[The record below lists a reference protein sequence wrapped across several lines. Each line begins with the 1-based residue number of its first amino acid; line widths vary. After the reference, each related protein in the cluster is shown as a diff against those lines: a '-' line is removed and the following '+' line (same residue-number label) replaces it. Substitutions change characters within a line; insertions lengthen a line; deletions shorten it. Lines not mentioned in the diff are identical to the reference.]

1 MNLKSDVGEG
11 VSKASSNRNKSIAC
25 GVCGKTMRSDTLR
38 RHTIAKHNDSASSFE
53 HEYHDEDKIVLSV
66 FPSNQKVNAQK
77 ILQYLRKHGRDV
89 ISWNSNGDVSMYG
102 SNLHGTNIID
112 LIDDVLQTSQSSKHV
127 NDLRERF
134 LTALGDVNVPETL
147 IKNEMALKRYRK
159 IKNNYNDSTEGY
171 I

>member
-1 MNLKSDVGEG
+1 
-11 VSKASSNRNKSIAC
+11 
-25 GVCGKTMRSDTLR
+25 
-38 RHTIAKHNDSASSFE
+38 
-53 HEYHDEDKIVLSV
+53 
-66 FPSNQKVNAQK
+66 
-77 ILQYLRKHGRDV
+77 
-89 ISWNSNGDVSMYG
+89 MYG
-102 SNLHGTNIID
+102 SNLRGTNIID

>member
-1 MNLKSDVGEG
+1 MNLKSDVREG
-11 VSKASSNRNKSIAC
+11 ADKASSNRNKSIAC
-25 GVCGKTMRSDTLR
+25 KVCGMIMRSDTLR
-38 RHTIAKHNDSASSFE
+38 RHTMAKHNDSASSFQ
-53 HEYHDEDKIVLSV
+53 HEYHHEDKIVLSV

-77 ILQYLRKHGRDV
+77 ILQYLRKHGREV

-112 LIDDVLQTSQSSKHV
+112 LIDVVQTLQSSKHPT
-127 NDLRERF
+127 DLRERF

-159 IKNNYNDSTEGY
+159 IKNNYKDSTE
-171 I
+171 